1 MKKLGFIGCGLMG
14 KNISL
19 NLLKAGYPLTVY
31 DVNPEAVK
39 ELVAAGAKAA
49 GSPCEVAEQAEVVFT
64 ALPYP
69 SDVEQVVCGADGV
82 LDGAKGGLIII
93 DMSTVDPKTTRKLA
107 EVAAKKQVEMLHTP
121 MSGGPTG
128 AAAATLTIMV
138 GGKQRVYEE
147 CQEIIKTIGKNI
159 FYIGED
165 PGLAAAVKLCNN
177 ILFEMQT
184 IGIAE
189 TFVFGVKLGLTP
201 KIIYDVLST
210 IRGGDWLLEHKCP
223 YPGVVPSCPA
233 NKDFEPDF
241 FNDLMVKDMGLAM
254 STAKD
259 MKLPLLMCSLAYEM
273 CQATSTMGQ
282 GKKDFSAV
290 TRLVQQLAGIEG

>member
-14 KNISL
+14 KNISR

-31 DVNPEAVK
+31 DINPDAVK
-39 ELVAAGAKAA
+39 ELVAAGASA
-49 GSPCEVAEQAEVVFT
+49 GSSPSEVAKQAEVVFT

-69 SDVEQVVCGADGV
+69 ADVNRVICGDGGV
-82 LDGAKGGLIII
+82 LEGAKAGTVII
-93 DMSTVDPKTTRKLA
+93 DMSTVDPKTTRELA
-107 EVAAKKQVEMLHTP
+107 ETAAKKGVELLHTP
-121 MSGGPTG
+121 MSGGPIG

-138 GGKQRVYEE
+138 GGKKKVYEDCE
-147 CQEIIKTIGKNI
+147 AIIRTVGKNI

-177 ILFEMQT
+177 MMFEMQT
-184 IGIAE
+184 IGMAE

-210 IRGGDWLLEHKCP
+210 IRGGDWLMDHKCP
-223 YPGVVPSCPA
+223 YPDVVPSCPA
-233 NKDFEPDF
+233 NKDFDPDF

-254 STAKD
+254 SAAKD
-259 MKLPLLMCSLAYEM
+259 MKIPLLMCSLAYEM
-273 CQATSTMGQ
+273 CQATSTMGLN
-282 GKKDFSAV
+282 KKDFSAV
-290 TRLVQQLAGIEG
+290 AKLVQRLAGMED

>member
-14 KNISL
+14 RNISR

-31 DVNPEAVK
+31 DINPDAVK
-39 ELVAAGAKAA
+39 ELVAAGASAA
-49 GSPCEVAEQAEVVFT
+49 GSPSEVAKQADVVFT

-69 SDVEQVVCGADGV
+69 SDVERVICGAGGV
-82 LDGAKGGLIII
+82 LEGAKGGMVII
-93 DMSTVDPKTTRKLA
+93 DMSTVDPKTTRGLA
-107 EVAAKKQVEMLHTP
+107 ETAAKKGVELLHTP
-121 MSGGPTG
+121 MSGGPNG

-138 GGKQRVYEE
+138 GGKQSVYED
-147 CQEIIKTIGKNI
+147 CQAIIKTIGKNI

-177 ILFEMQT
+177 MMFEMQT
-184 IGIAE
+184 IGMAE

-210 IRGGDWLLEHKCP
+210 IRGGDWLMDHKCP
-223 YPGVVPSCPA
+223 YPDVVPSCPA
-233 NKDFEPDF
+233 NKDFDPDF

-254 STAKD
+254 SAAKD
-259 MKLPLLMCSLAYEM
+259 VKMPLLMCSLAYEM
-273 CQATSTMGQ
+273 CQATSTMGLN
-282 GKKDFSAV
+282 KKDFSAV
-290 TRLVQQLAGIEG
+290 TRLVQRLAGTED